1 MVVSLFYQNKTK
13 MNTIFDIKKRILAT
27 LENVGKTEYFT
38 VYSTEGR
45 EIKIR
50 VGDHSGNK
58 RNNGDIKTLSFISNR
73 TAQRRSA
80 YNSIIEEWEIDM
92 ESGLTDTF
100 QTIEQALEWEGVSD
114 NQEEAEE
121 LYYELM

>member
-1 MVVSLFYQNKTK
+1 MK
-13 MNTIFDIKKRILAT
+13 TIFDIKKRILAT